1 MEILLEKFLF
11 IKPELTQE
19 IVPKK
24 RLENIMKEPGET
36 LRELF
41 AGSSVGILARMLKEK
56 NAERSLAVILQ
67 KP

>member
-24 RLENIMKEPGET
+24 RLENIMEEPGET

-56 NAERSLAVILQ
+56 NAERSPAVILQ